1 MAIPEQ
7 QAGLLLRQIP
17 SVDELLQE
25 PVIQKLLEVH
35 PRWTV
40 IEAVRETLEERR
52 QKILALLRE
61 GSETFVPDLSTL
73 LAQVCRKVLHLA
85 RPSLR
90 RVINATGVILHTNL
104 GRAPLSPEALARL
117 QEVAQHYSTLE
128 FDLPQGARGSRQGHV
143 QGLLTRLTG
152 AEGALAVNNNAA
164 AVLLSI
170 NTLAEG
176 REVVVSRGELIEIG
190 DSFRIPDVM
199 RKAGAVL
206 REVGTTNRTRLK
218 DYEEA
223 IGERTALLLKVHPS
237 NFRIVGFTSDVL
249 LADLVALGRRRAL
262 PVMIDMGSGAIADL
276 APFGFKG
283 EPTVQETLRSGV
295 DLITFSGDKLLG
307 GPQAGLI
314 VGKKL
319 MIERLRK
326 NPLAR
331 AVRIDKLSLAALE
344 ATLRAYLEG
353 EKGLGA
359 IPALAMIT
367 CPLHEIEQ
375 RAERVRAGLQGVAHP
390 SVRVTVE
397 DQMSEVGGGALPA
410 QGLPTYCV
418 ALQRSAVSPHRLEAL
433 LRDADPA
440 VVARIKGEKVLLDM
454 RTVRE
459 DEVRLLI
466 SAVGPILA
474 GELSS

>member
-117 QEVAQHYSTLE
+117 HEVAQHYSTLE
-128 FDLPQGARGSRQGHV
+128 FDLPQGTRGSRQGHV

-218 DYEEA
+218 DYEDA

-237 NFRIVGFTSDVL
+237 NFRILGFTSDVP

-276 APFGFKG
+276 APFGLKG

>member
-1 MAIPEQ
+1 MAIPEH
-7 QAGLLLRQIP
+7 QAGLPLRQIP

-40 IEAVRETLEERR
+40 IEAVRETLEEHR
-52 QKILALLRE
+52 QKILTLLRE
-61 GSETFVPDLSTL
+61 GIEAVVPDLSTL
-73 LAQVCRKVLHLA
+73 VGQVRRKALHLA

-104 GRAPLSPEALARL
+104 GRAPLSREALARL
-117 QEVAQHYSTLE
+117 QEVAEHYSTLE
-128 FDLPQGARGSRQGHV
+128 FDLPQGARGSRQGHI

-170 NTLAEG
+170 NTMAEG

-223 IGERTALLLKVHPS
+223 IGEKTALLLKVHPS
-237 NFRIVGFTSDVL
+237 NFRIVGFTSDVP

-276 APFGFKG
+276 TPFGLRG
-283 EPTVQETLRSGV
+283 ESTVHETLRSGV

-319 MIERLRK
+319 MIERIRK

-344 ATLRAYLEG
+344 ATLRGYLEG

-367 CPLHEIEQ
+367 CPLDAIEQ
-375 RAERVRAGLQGVAHP
+375 RAERVRAGLQALAHP

-397 DQMSEVGGGALPA
+397 EQQSEVGGGALPA

-418 ALQRSAVSPHRLEAL
+418 ALQRSSLSPHRLEAL
-433 LRDADPA
+433 LREADPA
-440 VVARIKGEKVLLDM
+440 VVTRIKEEKVLLDM

-459 DEVRLLI
+459 DEVELLI

-474 GELSS
+474 RELSP

>member
-1 MAIPEQ
+1 MAIPEH
-7 QAGLLLRQIP
+7 QAGLPLRQIP

-40 IEAVRETLEERR
+40 IEAVRETLEEHR
-52 QKILALLRE
+52 QKILALLR
-61 GSETFVPDLSTL
+61 GGTETFVPDLSTL
-73 LAQVCRKVLHLA
+73 LGQVCRKVLHLA

-104 GRAPLSPEALARL
+104 GRAPLSREALVRL

-128 FDLPQGARGSRQGHV
+128 FDLPQGARGSRQGHI

-170 NTLAEG
+170 NTVAEG

-223 IGERTALLLKVHPS
+223 IGEKTALLLKVHPS
-237 NFRIVGFTSDVL
+237 NFRIVGFTSEVPL
-249 LADLVALGRRRAL
+249 VDLVALGRRRAL

-276 APFGFKG
+276 TPFGLKG
-283 EPTVQETLRSGV
+283 EPTVHETLRTGV

-314 VGKKL
+314 VGTKL

-344 ATLRAYLEG
+344 ATLRGYLEG
-353 EKGLGA
+353 EKSLSA

-375 RAERVRAGLQGVAHP
+375 RAERVRGGLQTWAHP

-397 DQMSEVGGGALPA
+397 EQQSEVGGGAVPA
-410 QGLPTYCV
+410 QGLSTYCV

-433 LRDADPA
+433 LREADPA
-440 VVARIKGEKVLLDM
+440 VVARIKGDKVLLDM

-459 DEVRLLI
+459 EEVGLLI

-474 GELSS
+474 SELSS

>member
-1 MAIPEQ
+1 MPPGESSIRTSFFSPS
-7 QAGLLLRQIP
+7 LLRPWQAIKR
-17 SVDELLQE
+17 S
-25 PVIQKLLEVH
+25 
-35 PRWTV
+35 R
-40 IEAVRETLEERR
+40 
-52 QKILALLRE
+52 
-61 GSETFVPDLSTL
+61 STT
-73 LAQVCRKVLHLA
+73 
-85 RPSLR
+85 RPSNSISPNAPAR
-90 RVINATGVILHTNL
+90 RGGGRRAGGGGPTTGPRVK
-104 GRAPLSPEALARL
+104 G
-117 QEVAQHYSTLE
+117 
-128 FDLPQGARGSRQGHV
+128 
-143 QGLLTRLTG
+143 
-152 AEGALAVNNNAA
+152 
-164 AVLLSI
+164 
-170 NTLAEG
+170 
-176 REVVVSRGELIEIG
+176 
-190 DSFRIPDVM
+190 
-199 RKAGAVL
+199 
-206 REVGTTNRTRLK
+206 
-218 DYEEA
+218 YEEA

-276 APFGFKG
+276 APFGLKG

-331 AVRIDKLSLAALE
+331 A
-344 ATLRAYLEG
+344 
-353 EKGLGA
+353 
-359 IPALAMIT
+359 
-367 CPLHEIEQ
+367 
-375 RAERVRAGLQGVAHP
+375 ERVRAGLQARAHP

-410 QGLPTYCV
+410 QGLPTHCV
-418 ALQRSAVSPHRLEAL
+418 ALQRSAMSPHRLEAL

-459 DEVRLLI
+459 DEVGLLI
-466 SAVGPILA
+466 GAVGPILA

>member
-1 MAIPEQ
+1 MAIPEH

-17 SVDELLQE
+17 SVEEILQE

-40 IEAVRETLEERR
+40 IEAVRETLEEHR
-52 QKILALLRE
+52 QKILALLRQ
-61 GSETFVPDLSTL
+61 GTETFVPDLSSL
-73 LAQVCRKVLHLA
+73 LDQVCRKVQHLA
-85 RPSLR
+85 HPSLR

-117 QEVAQHYSTLE
+117 QEIAQHYSTLE

-170 NTLAEG
+170 NTIAEG

-218 DYEEA
+218 DYEQA
-223 IGERTALLLKVHPS
+223 IGEKTALLLKVHPS
-237 NFRIVGFTSDVL
+237 NFRMVGFTSDVPL
-249 LADLVALGRRRAL
+249 VDLVTLGQRRTL
-262 PVMIDMGSGAIADL
+262 PVMMDMGSGAIADL
-276 APFGFKG
+276 APFGLKG

-314 VGKKL
+314 VGKRL
-319 MIERLRK
+319 VIERLRK

-344 ATLRAYLEG
+344 ATLRSYLEG

-367 CPLHEIEQ
+367 CPLDEIEQ
-375 RAERVRAGLQGVAHP
+375 RAARVRASLLGHAHP

-397 DQMSEVGGGALPA
+397 EQWSEVGGGALPA

-418 ALQRSAVSPHRLEAL
+418 ALQRSEVPPHRLEAL
-433 LRDADPA
+433 LRDADPP

-459 DEVRLLI
+459 DEVGLLTA
-466 SAVGPILA
+466 AVGPILA
-474 GELSS
+474 RELGS

>member
-1 MAIPEQ
+1 MAIPEH

-25 PVIQKLLEVH
+25 PVIQKLLEAY

-61 GSETFVPDLSTL
+61 GIETFVPDLSTL
-73 LAQVCRKVLHLA
+73 LAQVCRKTLHLA

-117 QEVAQHYSTLE
+117 HEVAQHYSTLE
-128 FDLPQGARGSRQGHV
+128 FDLPRGARGSRQGHI

-218 DYEEA
+218 DYEDA

-237 NFRIVGFTSDVL
+237 NFRILGFTSDVP

-276 APFGFKG
+276 APFGLKG
-283 EPTVQETLRSGV
+283 EPTVQETLRSEV
-295 DLITFSGDKLLG
+295 DLIAFSGDKLLG

-359 IPALAMIT
+359 IPALAMIA

-375 RAERVRAGLQGVAHP
+375 RAERVRAGLQARAHP

-397 DQMSEVGGGALPA
+397 EQWSEVGGGALPA

-418 ALQRSAVSPHRLEAL
+418 ALQRSEVSPHRLEAL
-433 LRDADPA
+433 LREAEPA

-459 DEVRLLI
+459 DEVGLLI
-466 SAVGPILA
+466 GAVGPILA
-474 GELSS
+474 DELSS

>member
-1 MAIPEQ
+1 M
-7 QAGLLLRQIP
+7 
-17 SVDELLQE
+17 
-25 PVIQKLLEVH
+25 QKLLEVH

-40 IEAVRETLEERR
+40 IEAVRETLEEHR
-52 QKILALLRE
+52 QKILALLRQ
-61 GSETFVPDLSTL
+61 GTETFVPDLSTL
-73 LAQVCRKVLHLA
+73 LGQICRKVLDLA

-152 AEGALAVNNNAA
+152 AEGALTVNNNAA

-218 DYEEA
+218 DYEQA
-223 IGERTALLLKVHPS
+223 IGEKTALLLKVHPS
-237 NFRIVGFTSDVL
+237 NFRIVGFTSDVPL
-249 LADLVALGRRRAL
+249 GDLVALGRRRAL
-262 PVMIDMGSGAIADL
+262 PVMMDMGSGAIADL
-276 APFGFKG
+276 APFGLKG
-283 EPTVQETLRSGV
+283 ESTVQETLRSGV

-314 VGKKL
+314 VGNRL

-344 ATLRAYLEG
+344 ATLRGYLEG
-353 EKGLGA
+353 EGGLNA

-367 CPLHEIEQ
+367 CPLDQIEQ
-375 RAERVRAGLQGVAHP
+375 RAERVRGDLQAQAHP

-397 DQMSEVGGGALPA
+397 EQWSEVGGGALPA

-418 ALQRSAVSPHRLEAL
+418 ALQRSEVSPHRLEAL

-459 DEVRLLI
+459 DEVGLLI
-466 SAVGPILA
+466 GAVGPILA
-474 GELSS
+474 RELGS

>member
-1 MAIPEQ
+1 MAIPEH

-61 GSETFVPDLSTL
+61 GTEAFAPDLSPL
-73 LAQVCRKVLHLA
+73 LGQVCRKVLHLA

-90 RVINATGVILHTNL
+90 RVINATGIILHTNL
-104 GRAPLSPEALARL
+104 GRAPLSPEALVRL
-117 QEVAQHYSTLE
+117 HEVAQHYSTLE
-128 FDLPQGARGSRQGHV
+128 FDLPRGARGSRQGHI

-170 NTLAEG
+170 NAIAEG

-223 IGERTALLLKVHPS
+223 IGEKTALLLKVHPS
-237 NFRIVGFTSDVL
+237 NFRIVGFTSDVP

-262 PVMIDMGSGAIADL
+262 PVMVDMGSGAIADL
-276 APFGFKG
+276 APFGLKG
-283 EPTVQETLRSGV
+283 EPTVQETLRSGA

-344 ATLRAYLEG
+344 ATLRGYLEG
-353 EKGLGA
+353 EKALGA

-375 RAERVRAGLQGVAHP
+375 RAERVRGSLQARVHP

-397 DQMSEVGGGALPA
+397 EQQSEVGGGALPA

-418 ALQRSAVSPHRLEAL
+418 ALQRSDVSPHRLEAL
-433 LRDADPA
+433 LRETDPA
-440 VVARIKGEKVLLDM
+440 VVARIKEEKVLLDM

-459 DEVRLLI
+459 DEVELLI
-466 SAVGPILA
+466 RAVGPILA

>member
-40 IEAVRETLEERR
+40 IEAVRETLEEHR
-52 QKILALLRE
+52 QKILALLRQ
-61 GSETFVPDLSTL
+61 GTETFVPDLSTL
-73 LAQVCRKVLHLA
+73 LGQICRKVLDLT

-90 RVINATGVILHTNL
+90 RVINTTGVILHTNL

-218 DYEEA
+218 DYEQA
-223 IGERTALLLKVHPS
+223 IGEKTALLLKVHPS
-237 NFRIVGFTSDVL
+237 NFRIVGFTSDVP
-249 LADLVALGRRRAL
+249 LADLVALGRRRSL
-262 PVMIDMGSGAIADL
+262 PVMMDMGSGAIADL
-276 APFGFKG
+276 APFGLKG

-314 VGKKL
+314 VGNRL

-344 ATLRAYLEG
+344 ATLRGYLEG
-353 EKGLGA
+353 ERGLGA

-367 CPLHEIEQ
+367 CPLDQIEQ
-375 RAERVRAGLQGVAHP
+375 RAERVRADLQAQAHP

-397 DQMSEVGGGALPA
+397 EQRSEVGGGALPA

-418 ALQRSAVSPHRLEAL
+418 ALQRSGVSPHRLEAL

-459 DEVRLLI
+459 DEVGLLI
-466 SAVGPILA
+466 GAVGPILA
-474 GELSS
+474 RELGP